1 MTEESNAL
9 APPLSA
15 GGIKAVIT
23 QFLSERLQAKEE
35 DIEKEIKKT
44 EDANKLQ
51 KLNDKRAQLPNAFL
65 PNVWIADAAQ
75 RVVQIQQVTHAIK
88 YTHPDAR
95 GSSLYSTGNQH
106 ASDNEVGTHTLG
118 AALAA
123 DVVGNA
129 AALDVYKFLNLRVGE
144 RSILEL
150 AVTNE
155 PSLAE
160 AFSESVD
167 EAKSWMAAFAT
178 LTQSKGQLASHKLAK
193 QIYWSLGDGSYHL
206 LSPLFSTSL
215 AHTVWEKIRAD
226 TELAWDVRKARK
238 AGKSLATPFSD
249 YPELLIQKFGGDNP
263 QNISQLNANRTSK
276 NYLLPALPPNW
287 QSPSIRPPFAVNS
300 VFDRIF
306 GNRPRVR
313 ELVRT
318 LRAFLESVADYN
330 NLAIREKR
338 AELSAYLCDEALL
351 YAAELHEA
359 VDVGALAAGWT
370 ADERCRLNRAEQLWL
385 DPLRRNADPDFA
397 REYTRD
403 EWPDE
408 ICRRFGNWLNA
419 RLTTEKLPM
428 SAIEADHWRGTLEKE
443 MRLLRRELA
452 DHE

>member
-1 MTEESNAL
+1 MTENSNAL
-9 APPLSA
+9 APPPNTAS
-15 GGIKAVIT
+15 IKAVIA
-23 QFLSERLQAKEE
+23 QFLTDRLQPKL
-35 DIEKEIKKT
+35 EKVAEGDS
-44 EDANKLQ
+44 EQ
-51 KLNDKRAQLPNAFL
+51 RAALLAAYTPQA
-65 PNVWIADAAQ
+65 WIADAAR
-75 RVVQIQQVTHAIK
+75 RVGQIQQVTHAIK

-106 ASDNEVGTHTLG
+106 ASDSEVGTHTLG

-144 RSILEL
+144 RSLLEL
-150 AVTNE
+150 AVADE
-155 PSLAE
+155 PALAE
-160 AFSESVD
+160 AFSENTE
-167 EAKSWMAAFAT
+167 EAQGWMSAFAT
-178 LTQSKGQLASHKLAK
+178 LAQAKGETASHKLAR
-193 QIYWSLGDGSYHL
+193 QVYWPLGDEQYHL
-206 LSPLFSTSL
+206 LAPLFPTSL
-215 AHTVWEKIRAD
+215 VHALWKTIREDRFSDEAKAAR
-226 TELAWDVRKARK
+226 EARK
-238 AGKSLATPFSD
+238 AGTAHPHGFRE
-249 YPELLIQKFGGDNP
+249 YPEMAIQSFGGTKP
-263 QNISQLNANRTSK
+263 QNISQLNSERYGE

-287 QSPSIRPPFAVNS
+287 QSPAIRPPFTVNS

-318 LRAFLESVADYN
+318 LRAFLESVAAYN

-351 YAAELHEA
+351 YAAELRDA
-359 VDVGALAAGWT
+359 VETGALAKGWT
-370 ADERCRLNRAEQLWL
+370 ADEGCQLNRAEQLWL
-385 DPLRRNADPDFA
+385 DPLRSQDDPDFA
-397 REYTRD
+397 REYVRD

-419 RLTTEKLPM
+419 RLTTDKLPM
-428 SAIEADHWRGTLEKE
+428 SAIEADHWRRTLEKE

>member
-1 MTEESNAL
+1 MTEDSNAL
-9 APPLSA
+9 APPLSSA
-15 GGIKAVIT
+15 GIKAVIA
-23 QFLSERLQAKEE
+23 QFLTDRLQPKLEKVAE
-35 DIEKEIKKT
+35 DDYER
-44 EDANKLQ
+44 
-51 KLNDKRAQLPNAFL
+51 RAQLHAAYVPKT
-65 PNVWIADAAQ
+65 WIADAAR
-75 RVVQIQQVTHAIK
+75 RVGQIQQVTHAIK

-95 GSSLYSTGNQH
+95 GSSLYSVGNQH
-106 ASDNEVGTHTLG
+106 VSDSEVGTHTLG

-144 RSILEL
+144 HSILAL
-150 AVTNE
+150 AVGNH
-155 PSLAE
+155 PALATALSDNAEE
-160 AFSESVD
+160 AQE
-167 EAKSWMAAFAT
+167 WMEAFAT
-178 LTQSKGQLASHKLAK
+178 LTESKGQLASHKLAK
-193 QIYWSLGDGSYHL
+193 QIYWPLGDGSYHL

-226 TELAWDVRKARK
+226 SELAWDVRKARK
-238 AGKSLATPFSD
+238 AGESLATPFSD

-287 QSPSIRPPFAVNS
+287 QSPTIRPPFAVNS

-306 GNRPRVR
+306 SNRPRVR

-318 LRAFLESVADYN
+318 LRAFLESVVDYN

-338 AELSAYLCDEALL
+338 AELTAYLCDEALL
-351 YAAELHEA
+351 YAAELRDAIET
-359 VDVGALAAGWT
+359 GELAAGWT
-370 ADERCRLNRAEQLWL
+370 LDERCQLNRAEQLWL
-385 DPLRRNADPDFA
+385 DPLHGEADPDFA
-397 REYTRD
+397 SEYKRD

-419 RLTTEKLPM
+419 RLTTDKLPM
-428 SAIEADHWRGTLEKE
+428 SAVEADHWRGVLEKE